1 MEYKKKRELLL
12 CNLQLACM
20 NARDGELFLLLEV
33 AGILILS
40 SYSGL
45 EVSEELKG
53 SNLYLLESISP
64 SKTRAT
70 SISV

>member
-33 AGILILS
+33 
-40 SYSGL
+40 
-45 EVSEELKG
+45 VNDEL
-53 SNLYLLESISP
+53 
-64 SKTRAT
+64 T
-70 SISV
+70 SRGY